1 MEVMKLHYG
10 RADRNYQKFLR
21 AIEQT
26 QIIDRVDPDLGTLKN
41 LKSSRIKDQVV
52 RIYVTKDIKQ
62 LDDEIKSIH
71 LVTK

>member
-1 MEVMKLHYG
+1 MKLHYG